1 MPEKKVEKQ
10 KTDQEKKQKTVIYI
24 GPAIIGV
31 AMSGTVYNNGLP
43 KPLEEAAKELPALKR
58 LLVEPKNAGQAKK
71 ELKNP
76 QSAVSV
82 CYKNA
87 AEYARKR
94 GAER

>member
-10 KTDQEKKQKTVIYI
+10 KTDQEKKQETVIYI

-43 KPLEEAAKELPALKR
+43 KPLEEAMKELPALKR
-58 LLVEPKNAGQAKK
+58 LLVEPKSAGQAKK

-94 GAER
+94 GVER